1 MDARIRVRDLRKS
14 YGPVPALAGVSL
26 DANGG
31 EIVGLIGPDGAGKTT
46 LMRVLC
52 GLLLPDSG
60 SAEIMGLDCVRDAR
74 EIKARLGY
82 MPQRFSLYPDLTVA
96 ENIRFFAD
104 LFGVRPAERNV
115 REERLMSFSGLGPFR
130 RRRAGHLS
138 GGMKQKLALCCTLVH
153 TPDVLVLDEPTT
165 GVDVVSRSE
174 FWRILEDLARDG
186 LAILA
191 STPYMDEAAR
201 FPRIALFH
209 RGRVLASGTPAE
221 ITRGFA
227 RRLLEV
233 RGPDTERAWRF
244 LRERPPEG
252 VETLRFGDRLHLVF
266 DSDDREAVARSALA
280 GLDVRAEGIA
290 PTIEDAFL
298 DRMRVGGRG

>member
-1 MDARIRVRDLRKS
+1 
-14 YGPVPALAGVSL
+14 
-26 DANGG
+26 
-31 EIVGLIGPDGAGKTT
+31 
-46 LMRVLC
+46 
-52 GLLLPDSG
+52 
-60 SAEIMGLDCVRDAR
+60 
-74 EIKARLGY
+74 
-82 MPQRFSLYPDLTVA
+82 
-96 ENIRFFAD
+96 
-104 LFGVRPAERNV
+104 
-115 REERLMSFSGLGPFR
+115 
-130 RRRAGHLS
+130 
-138 GGMKQKLALCCTLVH
+138 MKQKLALCCTLVH

-227 RRLLEV
+227 RRLLDV

-244 LRERPPEG
+244 LRERAPEG

-266 DSDDREAVARSALA
+266 DSDDMEAVARSALA
-280 GLDVRAEGIA
+280 GLDVRAERIA